1 MSKAFLFLNTFEDAV
16 YAVTALGFPVELVP
30 QAPIRTGERIRV
42 HRREE
47 LENAYHRLCS
57 NNVTGC
63 VADDTAFR
71 SLPAAS
77 QAARSSEATPVPT
90 RRSPPPTP

>member
-1 MSKAFLFLNTFEDAV
+1 MSKAFLFLNTFEDAL

-57 NNVTGC
+57 NNVTGEF
-63 VADDTAFR
+63 TALR
-71 SLPAAS
+71 I
-77 QAARSSEATPVPT
+77 
-90 RRSPPPTP
+90 